1 MYYKL
6 LRLHSEWVELNSKF
20 IDYNN
25 NILLIKM
32 CLLFDL
38 VDPQHGFDQS
48 NLNLDF
54 IGTIC
59 GFLTLLFLWYFIE
72 DNLTDC

>member
-1 MYYKL
+1 
-6 LRLHSEWVELNSKF
+6 
-20 IDYNN
+20 
-25 NILLIKM
+25 M

-38 VDPQHGFDQS
+38 VDPQHGFGQS

-54 IGTIC
+54 IGKIC
-59 GFLTLLFLWYFIE
+59 GFLTSLFLWYFIE